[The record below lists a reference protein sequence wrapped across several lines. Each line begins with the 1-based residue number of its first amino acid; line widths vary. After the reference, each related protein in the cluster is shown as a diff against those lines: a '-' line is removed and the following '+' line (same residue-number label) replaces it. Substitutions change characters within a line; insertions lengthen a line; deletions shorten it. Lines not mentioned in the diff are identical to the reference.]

1 MIWMVTIVTVIG
13 LVCLMVD
20 AGCRIFGSYSRTT
33 SGAVVRIMGLVL
45 MSLLFLCPYLLLL
58 LLQDTSLKSFFLFL
72 CMIESCLTVVLY
84 LYPPR
89 CGIHPFI
96 QQDRPADSVDRNLT
110 PGIELR
116 HEYCRI
122 PHLKQ
127 PVQALVVSDLHCN
140 SSVGL
145 EQFSVACSALDCE
158 YDFIFILGDLTERND
173 LIPSIL
179 KVFSGVKNRYGI
191 FLVRGNHDDEA
202 GRSEIIEV
210 HAKNYAITV
219 LSNEAVYIPSLE
231 LTLLGLET
239 PWREDR
245 LSLKIQGVCI
255 ALSHTPDNIKIAS
268 RHAAS
273 LVLAG
278 HTHGGKVRLPGAGSL
293 LVPSRYGR
301 FLDRGWFRFKDT
313 CMLITSGI
321 GYFPGRLGQNGQ
333 IVYLTIQPSAEA

>member
-1 MIWMVTIVTVIG
+1 MMGMVAIVTVIG

-20 AGCRIFGSYSRTT
+20 AGCRVFGSYSRTM
-33 SGAVVRIMGLVL
+33 SGAVVRITGLVL
-45 MSLLFLCPYLLLL
+45 MGLLFLCPYLLLL

-72 CMIESCLTVVLY
+72 CMIESCLTVALY

-89 CGIHPFI
+89 CGIHPFV

-140 SSVGL
+140 NSGGL
-145 EQFSVACSALDCE
+145 EQFSAACSALDCE
-158 YDFIFILGDLTERND
+158 YDFVFILGDLTERND

-202 GRSEIIEV
+202 GRSEIIEA
-210 HAKNYAITV
+210 HAKNYDITV
-219 LSNEAVYIPSLE
+219 LSNDAVYIPSLE

-239 PWREDR
+239 PWREGR
-245 LSLKIQGVCI
+245 LPQEIQGVCI

-268 RHAAS
+268 RHKAS
-273 LVLAG
+273 LMLAG
-278 HTHGGKVRLPGAGSL
+278 HTHGGKVRLPGGWAL

-313 CMLITSGI
+313 RMLITSGI
-321 GYFPGRLGQNGQ
+321 GYFPGRFGQNGQ
-333 IVYLTIQPSAEA
+333 IVHLAIYT